1 MDDSAGDGLDGIV
14 VGQDSSKSNSSAVL
28 DKYTIQEKVVPI
40 LKAIKTKEPG
50 VMVSSIRV

>member
-1 MDDSAGDGLDGIV
+1 MDDSAGDGLDGIA